1 MELTSEDITLRKRKV
16 AFYSFFVALG
26 LTLFKGI
33 VGFATGSL
41 GILAEALHSGMDVVA
56 ALVTYFAI
64 RIADKPADETHN
76 FGHGKVENLSALFE
90 TGILVITCFWIVYE
104 AYNRLI
110 TGSVHITVNFWSFFV
125 IIVAIIVDINRSKIL
140 YRSAKKFYSQALEAD
155 ALHFSS
161 DILSSA
167 VVLLGLILTS
177 FNIYAADSV
186 AAIFVSAIVLVLSIR
201 LAKRAID
208 QLVDR
213 APNRTKQVI
222 QEIISRIPEVIEV
235 HDIQVRSSGSN
246 IFVNLNIHLDS
257 KLTIEEAHSISHKV
271 ENEIQDSFKNSIVHI
286 HQEPSTEH

>member
-1 MELTSEDITLRKRKV
+1 MELVSANITLRKRKV
-16 AFYSFFVALG
+16 AFYSFLVALG

-90 TGILVITCFWIVYE
+90 TGILMITCFWIVYE
-104 AYNRLI
+104 AYHRLI
-110 TGSVHITVNFWSFFV
+110 TGSVHIDVTFWSFFV
-125 IIVAIIVDINRSKIL
+125 IILAIIVDINRSKIL

-161 DILSSA
+161 DILSSI
-167 VVLLGLILTS
+167 VVLFGLVLAS
-177 FNIYAADSV
+177 FDFYLADSI
-186 AAIFVSAIVLVLSIR
+186 AAIFVSAIVFILSIR

-208 QLVDR
+208 QLIDR
-213 APNRTKQVI
+213 APNRAKQVI
-222 QEIISRIPEVIEV
+222 QEIINRIPEVIEV
-235 HDIQVRSSGSN
+235 HDIQIRSSGSN

-257 KLTIEEAHSISHKV
+257 KLTVEEAHSISHKV
-271 ENEIQDSFKNSIVHI
+271 ETEIQDSFKNSIVHI

>member
-1 MELTSEDITLRKRKV
+1 MELASEDIALRKRKV
-16 AFYSFFVALG
+16 AFYSFLVALG
-26 LTLFKGI
+26 LTLFKGV

-41 GILAEALHSGMDVVA
+41 GILAEALHSGMDLVA
-56 ALVTYFAI
+56 ALVTYLAI

-90 TGILVITCFWIVYE
+90 TGILMMTCFWIVYE
-104 AYNRLI
+104 AYNRLA
-110 TGSVHITVNFWSFFV
+110 TGSVHITINFWSFFV
-125 IIVAIIVDINRSKIL
+125 IILAIIVDINRSKIL
-140 YRSAKKFYSQALEAD
+140 YRSAKRFHSQALEAD

-161 DILSSA
+161 DILSSV
-167 VVLLGLILTS
+167 VVLFGLVLAS

-186 AAIFVSAIVLVLSIR
+186 AAILVSAIVLVLSVR
-201 LAKRAID
+201 LSKKAID
-208 QLVDR
+208 QLLDR
-213 APNRTKQVI
+213 APSKAKQVI

-257 KLTIEEAHSISHKV
+257 KLTIEEAHNISHKV
-271 ENEIQDSFKNSIVHI
+271 ETKIQDSFKNSIVHI

>member
-1 MELTSEDITLRKRKV
+1 MGLISENIPLRKRRV
-16 AFYSFFVALG
+16 AFYSFLIALG

-90 TGILVITCFWIVYE
+90 TGILVITCFWIIYE
-104 AYNRLI
+104 AYYRLV
-110 TGSVHITVNFWSFFV
+110 TGNLHVTVSFWSFFV
-125 IIVAIIVDINRSKIL
+125 IILSIIVDINRSKIL
-140 YRSAKKFYSQALEAD
+140 YRSARKFYSQALEAD

-167 VVLLGLILTS
+167 VVLFGLILTS
-177 FNIYAADSV
+177 FDIYAADSV
-186 AAIFVSAIVLVLSIR
+186 AAIFVSSIVFILSIR
-201 LAKRAID
+201 LAKKAID
-208 QLVDR
+208 QLIDR
-213 APNRTKQVI
+213 APNRAKQII

-257 KLTIEEAHSISHKV
+257 QLTIEEAHSISHKV
-271 ENEIQDSFKNSIVHI
+271 ETEIQDSFKNSIVHI